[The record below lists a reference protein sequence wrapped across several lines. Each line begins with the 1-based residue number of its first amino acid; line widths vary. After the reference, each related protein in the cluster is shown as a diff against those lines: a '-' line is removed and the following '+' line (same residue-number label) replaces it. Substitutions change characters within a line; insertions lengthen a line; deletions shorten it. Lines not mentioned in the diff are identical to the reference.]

1 MRSRLHL
8 AAVAAVLL
16 SANALVGTL
25 TATSTRAHAAMA
37 TVPRPDHVVIVLE
50 ENHSA
55 TGIIANPS
63 APYIN
68 SLAAGNANFTQSYAE
83 TQPS

>member
-1 MRSRLHL
+1 M
-8 AAVAAVLL
+8 
-16 SANALVGTL
+16 
-25 TATSTRAHAAMA
+25 
-37 TVPRPDHVVIVLE
+37 IVLE

-63 APYIN
+63 APYIT

-83 TQPS
+83 THPSEPNYLALFSGSTQG